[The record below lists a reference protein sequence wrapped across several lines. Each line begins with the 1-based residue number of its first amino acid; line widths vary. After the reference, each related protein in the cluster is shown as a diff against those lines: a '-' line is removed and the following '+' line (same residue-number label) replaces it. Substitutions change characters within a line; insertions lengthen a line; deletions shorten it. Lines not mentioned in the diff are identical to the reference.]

1 MLGLIVLSVLS
12 SIFFYVEAVKW
23 GMNAK
28 CWGAAAL
35 VLGPL
40 LYPMFSIARHVQWRR
55 SVGFNNLL
63 IIA

>member
-1 MLGLIVLSVLS
+1 MLGIIVLSLVS
-12 SIFFYVEAVKW
+12 SFFFYIEAVKW

-35 VLGPL
+35 VFGPM

-55 SVGFNNLL
+55 SVGFNNLFMT
-63 IIA
+63 A